1 MHARTIVL
9 DDWSV
14 HNENSYFVNF
24 PITNY
29 GCAAPPIVTLPKRS
43 LLQRSRIVKDYNG
56 GLSRRPE
63 LTKKRCSP
71 MQDKPAVKCC
81 GETQIVL

>member
-43 LLQRSRIVKDYNG
+43 LLQRSRFE
-56 GLSRRPE
+56 S
-63 LTKKRCSP
+63 
-71 MQDKPAVKCC
+71 
-81 GETQIVL
+81 